1 MRYDTYY
8 TQNAHGDVVN
18 LTDKDGKVTKSY
30 KYDAF
35 GVEKNID
42 ENDINAFRYCGEYYD
57 KETATVYLRARY
69 YNPKSGRFI
78 SRDSFAGR
86 RTDPLSLNL
95 YTYCGNNPIYYI
107 DPNGHSYA
115 ELLDGTKMSINGAW
129 DAKVFNEIKS
139 GKQDSKVNNKKS
151 PTGIS
156 EKGIEFL
163 KQYESF
169 EPQAYLLEGED
180 YYTIGYGHQI
190 YEGGTS
196 VVINGEAYDTLTE
209 ELATTLFMDDINS
222 TFAPSL
228 NKFLSDNQ
236 IVLNQN
242 QYDA

>member
-1 MRYDTYY
+1 
-8 TQNAHGDVVN
+8 
-18 LTDKDGKVTKSY
+18 
-30 KYDAF
+30 
-35 GVEKNID
+35 
-42 ENDINAFRYCGEYYD
+42 
-57 KETATVYLRARY
+57 
-69 YNPKSGRFI
+69 
-78 SRDSFAGR
+78 
-86 RTDPLSLNL
+86 
-95 YTYCGNNPIYYI
+95 
-107 DPNGHSYA
+107 
-115 ELLDGTKMSINGAW
+115 MSINSAW

-139 GKQDSKVNNKKS
+139 GKRDSKVNNKKS

-196 VVINGEAYDTLTE
+196 VVINGETYDTLTE

-222 TFAPSL
+222 TFAPCL

-242 QYDA
+242 QYDALIADSFQKGPYIWEMEDDYSIVSYIKAGDFSNKEEGLKAFIGDPEGIYKEGLINRRTAEANMFFGD